1 MILKNLKSE
10 YEKKGFVVY
19 KNLISKKNLIDMKK
33 SLVTFTK
40 IYKAK
45 NKKNMNMTNK
55 KINSIHN
62 MENWIWIKKLRKNK
76 TIIAIIKTLIKNK
89 SKNFGSEFFAKP
101 AKYGLKS
108 PVHQD
113 NFYWSLSPLNKN
125 KGLTIWIS
133 LNKSDKKNGG
143 VFYFKGSHK
152 IGLLNHVPSHAPG
165 SSQTVKNLKRL
176 KRFKKV
182 FPKLNPGDCL
192 IHNTMV
198 AHGSE
203 PNKSNSP
210 RKGITLRYVPKKSKF
225 NKSHKNKYLQ
235 SLKKQIYL
243 RENNARV

>member
-1 MILKNLKSE
+1 MNL
-10 YEKKGFVVY
+10 
-19 KNLISKKNLIDMKK
+19 
-33 SLVTFTK
+33 
-40 IYKAK
+40 
-45 NKKNMNMTNK
+45 TNK

-62 MENWIWIKKLRKNK
+62 MEDWIWIKKLRKDK
-76 TIIAIIKTLIKNK
+76 TIIEIIKTLIKERA
-89 SKNFGSEFFAKP
+89 KNFGSEFFAKP
-101 AKYGLKS
+101 ARHGLKS

-133 LNKSDKKNGG
+133 LNKSDKRNGG

-165 SSQTVKNLKRL
+165 SSQTVKNLKML
-176 KRFKKV
+176 KRFRKV
-182 FPKLNPGDCL
+182 YPKLNPGDCL

>member
-1 MILKNLKSE
+1 MIFNNLKKE
-10 YEKKGFVVY
+10 YDKEGFVVD
-19 KNLISKKNLIDMKK
+19 KNLISKKTIAEMNK
-33 SLVTFTK
+33 SLGIFTK
-40 IYKAK
+40 RYQSKYKK
-45 NKKNMNMTNK
+45 QMNMTNK

-62 MENWIWIKKLRKNK
+62 MEDWIWIKKLRKNK
-76 TIIAIIKTLIKNK
+76 TIIKLINILIKEK
-89 SKNFGSEFFAKP
+89 TKNFGSEFFAKP

-152 IGLLNHVPSHAPG
+152 VGLLNHVPSHAPG
-165 SSQTVKNLKRL
+165 SSQTVKDQKKL

-198 AHGSE
+198 VHGSKS
-203 PNKSNSP
+203 NKSNFS
-210 RKGITLRYVPKKSKF
+210 RKGITLRYIPKKSKF
-225 NKSHKNKYLQ
+225 NKSHKKKYLQ

-243 RENNARV
+243 REYNARV

>member
-19 KNLISKKNLIDMKK
+19 KNLISKKNLNDMKK
-33 SLVTFTK
+33 SLGAFTK

-45 NKKNMNMTNK
+45 NKKSMNMTNK

-62 MENWIWIKKLRKNK
+62 MEDWVWIKKLRKNK
-76 TIIAIIKTLIKNK
+76 TIIAIIKTLIKDK

-176 KRFKKV
+176 KRFSKV
-182 FPKLNPGDCL
+182 YPKLNPGDCL

-203 PNKSNSP
+203 PNKSNLP
-210 RKGITLRYVPKKSKF
+210 RRGITLRYIPKSSKF